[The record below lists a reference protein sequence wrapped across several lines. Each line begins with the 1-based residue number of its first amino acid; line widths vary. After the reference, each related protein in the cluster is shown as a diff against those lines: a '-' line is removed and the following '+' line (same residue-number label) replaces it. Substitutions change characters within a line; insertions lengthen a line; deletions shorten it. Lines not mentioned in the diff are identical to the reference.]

1 MLWPEL
7 LRTLGFGNFGT
18 ELGRDGSVTNTKHKT
33 EYVSCCILTFTDGDH
48 FEKWSSVL
56 VRVILVH
63 FRVKFYKTVG
73 NTNVLSE
80 VGNIDSMC
88 GDALKL
94 LFKYRG
100 KVYLKASQGEIF
112 I

>member
-1 MLWPEL
+1 M
-7 LRTLGFGNFGT
+7 GSGNTRSALSEALCQLF
-18 ELGRDGSVTNTKHKT
+18 LNFIVKFS
-33 EYVSCCILTFTDGDH
+33 DGDQ

-56 VRVILVH
+56 LKVILVH

-73 NTNVLSE
+73 NTSVLSA
-80 VGNIDSMC
+80 VGSMDSMC

-112 I
+112 L

>member
-1 MLWPEL
+1 MFFFWPQL
-7 LRTLGFGNFGT
+7 LRTFGFGNFDT
-18 ELGRDGSVTNTKHKT
+18 ELGRNRSVINTRHGT
-33 EYVSCCILTFTDGDH
+33 EYVFYYILKFSDGDQ

-56 VRVILVH
+56 LKVILVH

-73 NTNVLSE
+73 NTNVLSA

-94 LFKYRG
+94 LFQVPRKNILESITG
-100 KVYLKASQGEIF
+100 
-112 I
+112 